1 MHFKILLSM
10 FLILRKHEK
19 KNPPSSYGI
28 CCANI
33 AEYFL
38 STFCVLD
45 PVIIFGCTMSMR
57 TDPVA
62 ELMKHI
68 LEDNRNQ
75 VITKKKR
82 LMTN

>member
-1 MHFKILLSM
+1 MHFKISLSM

-28 CCANI
+28 CCTNI

-38 STFCVLD
+38 STFCALD
-45 PVIIFGCTMSMR
+45 PMIISGCTMRMR

-62 ELMKHI
+62 ELVKHI

-75 VITKKKR
+75 VITKNKR